1 MTTELHIDAIIIEGR
16 HRYAL
21 GDIKSLAGSIDTIGL
36 IHPVVVTPD
45 NRLVA
50 GERRLAALRS
60 LGWEQVPVTV
70 IHTLADAADHLMAE
84 SDENTCRKD
93 FAPTEALAIADAV
106 EEALRPIAEA
116 ARVANLKQNR
126 GANVAPRKP
135 VGKTRD
141 VAAKATG
148 LGRTTITKV
157 REVKEIVENPAT
169 PEPVREAAKNAL
181 TAMDKSGNVSGAH
194 KIVKDAQ
201 RKASAPQPDPRIG
214 ELIGDDADVQLAKYR
229 HQFSKAMCQFTEVL
243 SFDADRLAPALSPDD
258 WSSTA
263 EAIDAVQRWWSRV
276 ESHRPDSPRGLKV
289 VGESNV

>member
-1 MTTELHIDAIIIEGR
+1 MTAELHIDAIIIEGR

-21 GDIKSLAGSIDTIGL
+21 GDIKSLAESIDTIGI

-106 EEALRPIAEA
+106 EEALRPVAEERKRA
-116 ARVANLKQNR
+116 GVKQPC
-126 GANVAPRKP
+126 ANVAQGSKQPR
-135 VGKTRD
+135 TRD
-141 VAAKATG
+141 IAAKATG

-194 KIVKDAQ
+194 KTVKDAQ
-201 RKASAPQPDPRIG
+201 RKATTPQPDPRIG
-214 ELIGDDADVQLAKYR
+214 ELIDIDSDVQLAKYL
-229 HQFSKAMCQFTEVL
+229 HHFSKAMCQFTEVL
-243 SFDADRLAPALSPDD
+243 TFDADRLALALSPDD
-258 WSSTA
+258 WTSTS